1 MSDARDVDMEKTVVP
16 RTGIALRDMT
26 TPETVEVAQ
35 AAEAAGLTHLF
46 IPESGPKDRWPVEG
60 RDPFLVAR
68 EVLGRTSR
76 LVVGTGI
83 VGTIFRPPRMMAL
96 TAATLHE
103 QYPDRFVLGCG
114 VSRPDLAEVV
124 GVPFPSSPLGHAAAY
139 CEQLR
144 ELSRGGVAFGGGFP
158 VYLAARG
165 DKMLAVAARLA
176 DGALLTL
183 VSPKECER
191 IVALMAREHGEAD
204 PETPRPSTV
213 ALIRVGPR
221 HLLAEEVGQYLG
233 GVPGYAAQFARQGMD
248 SVSQIVEATGITD
261 LNPEEVGRRLAAYR
275 SVGTSIPC
283 LFPRGLS
290 VAETCNLLADLT
302 I

>member
-1 MSDARDVDMEKTVVP
+1 MIDARYMGMEITVVP

-26 TPETVEVAQ
+26 TTETVEVAQ
-35 AAEAAGLTHLF
+35 AAEAAGFTHLF
-46 IPESGPKDRWPVEG
+46 IPESGPKDRRPIEG
-60 RDPFLVAR
+60 RDPFLLAH

-96 TAATLHE
+96 AAATLNE
-103 QYPDRFVLGCG
+103 QYPNRFALGCG
-114 VSRPDLAEVV
+114 VSRPDLAKAV
-124 GVPFPSSPLGHAAAY
+124 GVPFPSSPLAHASAY

-144 ELSRGGVAFGGGFP
+144 EFSHGGLAFGNGFP

-183 VSPKECER
+183 VSPEECER
-191 IVALMAREHGEAD
+191 IVALMARERGPKD
-204 PETPRPSTV
+204 PQLRRPTTI
-213 ALIRVGPR
+213 ALIRVGN
-221 HLLAEEVGQYLG
+221 HQLLSDEVGEYLR

-248 SVSQIVEATGITD
+248 SARQIVEATGIAD
-261 LNPEEVGRRLAAYR
+261 LNPGTVNRRLAAYR
-275 SVGTSIPC
+275 AVGTTIPC

-290 VAETCNLLADLT
+290 VQETCNMLAGLT
-302 I
+302 A